1 MRFVGF
7 LGLGLALA
15 LASTSTLAFQEQGGG
30 APAVTTPAPN
40 AAPEGGSKGQGGDL
54 NFSTPKTDAQSAGTE
69 VRIPGL
75 GKLGVLPKMDF
86 GLELLYG
93 ANETAKQPDPVEPPS
108 DDLTIRGTM
117 KHNF

>member
-7 LGLGLALA
+7 IGIGLVLA

-40 AAPEGGSKGQGGDL
+40 VAPESGKAPDGQGGDI
-54 NFSTPKTDAQSAGTE
+54 NFSTPKPNGEAGWHRGTYS
-69 VRIPGL
+69 GL

-93 ANETAKQPDPVEPPS
+93 ANEGVKQPDPVEQP
-108 DDLTIRGTM
+108 LV
-117 KHNF
+117 